1 MTSRDSG
8 AWPTPAA
15 DTASCSAP
23 FCASVPPC
31 AACCSISLRSSKG
44 AAASGHF
51 TGCEGRIEFEP
62 GSFLERVP
70 SGCDAY
76 IMKHII
82 HDWSDADCC
91 RILGYMRDGLAACDP
106 ERGRVFLLE
115 MVVPDQV
122 RPGPEVMLDIEMLV
136 ATLGGKER
144 TRSEFEALFASAGLQ
159 LVSITP
165 THTPMCVIEARL
177 S

>member
-1 MTSRDSG
+1 
-8 AWPTPAA
+8 
-15 DTASCSAP
+15 
-23 FCASVPPC
+23 
-31 AACCSISLRSSKG
+31 
-44 AAASGHF
+44 
-51 TGCEGRIEFEP
+51 
-62 GSFLERVP
+62 
-70 SGCDAY
+70 
-76 IMKHII
+76 
-82 HDWSDADCC
+82 
-91 RILGYMRDGLAACDP
+91 MRDGLAACDP